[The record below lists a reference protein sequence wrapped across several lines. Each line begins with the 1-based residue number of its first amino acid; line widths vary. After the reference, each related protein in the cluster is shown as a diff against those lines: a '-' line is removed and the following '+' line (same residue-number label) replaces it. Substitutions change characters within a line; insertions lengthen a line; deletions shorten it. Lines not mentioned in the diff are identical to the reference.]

1 MKGNDRDEA
10 RVNMEMTE
18 LALQDHSQS
27 VHISSYLWVHHPR
40 DQAILF
46 TCPFS
51 STSPAVADRLEPFLA
66 GLAQLDLSYPFGFE
80 HLRGIDAAGGVRI
93 KDRVDHIA
101 ATGLGET
108 RQVSL
113 MPCIA

>member
-1 MKGNDRDEA
+1 MNI
-10 RVNMEMTE
+10 EMTG
-18 LALQDHSQS
+18 LAVQDHSQS
-27 VHISSYLWVHHPR
+27 VHISPYLWVHHPR

-80 HLRGIDAAGGVRI
+80 HLRGIDATRGVRV

-101 ATGLGET
+101 ATGLGGT
-108 RQVSL
+108 R
-113 MPCIA
+113 